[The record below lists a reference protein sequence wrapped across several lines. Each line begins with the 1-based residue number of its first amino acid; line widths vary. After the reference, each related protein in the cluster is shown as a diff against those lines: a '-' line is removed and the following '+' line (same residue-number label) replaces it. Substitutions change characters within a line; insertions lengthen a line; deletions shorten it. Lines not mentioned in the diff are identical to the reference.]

1 MKKTV
6 AFLLSFL
13 LVAAGALTGA
23 AAAEPQEWSA
33 SEGLVT
39 HWDFDGETTE
49 ESLADKAAAGTP
61 DTVVLDGTKI
71 GATVENGV
79 LTVPD
84 GALVYAANSADL
96 SDLESK
102 TVFLKVRLS
111 GNISTGMPNLLYHA
125 ASYRICGG
133 GYNAAS
139 AESGGPY
146 EMMARVNGSDR
157 TVGQSLVKGTV
168 HDVWL
173 YMAFTFDFEFDAKSC
188 VCSTNVSLDGSFA
201 GDTFFSNTLTK
212 SDLSDAVL
220 DGIRKGAGDV
230 VNVGIGSMLNGDTVG
245 LTFEF
250 DDIRFYDA
258 VLTADQMAQVAQ
270 DIDNRLP
277 RFVGVQETA
286 VTDGTYA
293 VRFIVGIDSV
303 AYARA
308 GFRIT
313 AEWGEGERQ
322 AYSHD
327 CSAVYTSLLASED
340 GSVTKVTAEEKG
352 SAYLMALSLTGIPA
366 GYGRITFTVTPYA
379 VDPDGAWHNGDC
391 CVVVYENGQFV
402 SNTQA

>member
-173 YMAFTFDFEFDAKSC
+173 YMAFTFDFDFDAKSC

-201 GDTFFSNTLTK
+201 GDTFFSNLPCLPTMISTALFRSSKSTTRLSKPRCRNMSTPWSMERKPCWGSPPTTLISVRT
-212 SDLSDAVL
+212 S
-220 DGIRKGAGDV
+220 
-230 VNVGIGSMLNGDTVG
+230 G
-245 LTFEF
+245 LTMCGFT
-250 DDIRFYDA
+250 IR
-258 VLTADQMAQVAQ
+258 
-270 DIDNRLP
+270 
-277 RFVGVQETA
+277 
-286 VTDGTYA
+286 
-293 VRFIVGIDSV
+293 S
-303 AYARA
+303 
-308 GFRIT
+308 
-313 AEWGEGERQ
+313 
-322 AYSHD
+322 
-327 CSAVYTSLLASED
+327 
-340 GSVTKVTAEEKG
+340 
-352 SAYLMALSLTGIPA
+352 
-366 GYGRITFTVTPYA
+366 
-379 VDPDGAWHNGDC
+379 
-391 CVVVYENGQFV
+391 
-402 SNTQA
+402 